1 MDPGEGIKALFQPA
15 LFKKNMIRR
24 TIFTA
29 VPWFLMDIATYGV
42 GIFTPTLLAAIAVK
56 GANTNFLTDDI
67 TATAGTA
74 ILDVFL
80 PLGFLTAI
88 LLVDRV
94 GRVPLQMAGFAMMT
108 IALVILAV
116 GEGLSGGPEAHLPL
130 VLVGFAIFNFFM
142 NAGPNSTTYALPAE
156 VFPSEIR
163 AAGHGFAAACAKLGA
178 AVGVFLFPILLDS
191 IGTSALLYC
200 VAGTT
205 LLALVITRVFRVET
219 MGKSFDEISGRKL
232 QELSPR
238 PSPP

>member
-1 MDPGEGIKALFQPA
+1 
-15 LFKKNMIRR
+15 
-24 TIFTA
+24 
-29 VPWFLMDIATYGV
+29 
-42 GIFTPTLLAAIAVK
+42 
-56 GANTNFLTDDI
+56 
-67 TATAGTA
+67 
-74 ILDVFL
+74 
-80 PLGFLTAI
+80 
-88 LLVDRV
+88 
-94 GRVPLQMAGFAMMT
+94 MAGFAMMT

>member
-1 MDPGEGIKALFQPA
+1 MENTAASAVSPDTPA
-15 LFKKNMIRR
+15 PSAA
-24 TIFTA
+24 TA
-29 VPWFLMDIATYGV
+29 A
-42 GIFTPTLLAAIAVK
+42 K
-56 GANTNFLTDDI
+56 GTTDDI

-94 GRVPLQMAGFAMMT
+94 GRVPLQMVGFAMMT
-108 IALVILAV
+108 IALLILAF

-130 VLVGFAIFNFFM
+130 VLVGFALFNFFM

-178 AVGVFLFPILLDS
+178 AVGVFLFPILLES

-205 LLALVITRVFRVET
+205 VVALIITRVFKVET
-219 MGKSFDEISGRKL
+219 VGKSFDEISGRKL